1 MGKGNKSKKQDS
13 AEDSGGATKTEQKRQ
28 AVLLADSFVN
38 TFRPLSLDRP
48 KVLCPL
54 NNVSLLDYAMDF
66 LAGVGI
72 EELVVVCVSDAVEEH
87 VQQHAWSTS
96 RTIDVIVVKDSSLT
110 NTGDALREVDKR
122 NLIQCDPFVLMFGD
136 VVTNVDIVGALAAHK
151 ARRKKDSSAIMTLL
165 LKHVGGGTLVGK
177 DGGGTDSPTI
187 SSCRLRSTA
196 DDLIVGLDPTQENR
210 VVVFDDQ
217 PSSGSVSIPCPFLKV
232 HSHVEL
238 HCDLMDTGIY
248 ICSPDVLARFS
259 DEFDYLDLRRQFITN
274 SVAEE
279 EEGLQNRIHAH
290 ILRPAEYGARV
301 QDFRTYH
308 AISQDMLQRWCYPV
322 VPDNLPSGYEKQY
335 RYVLQQRN
343 YLYRETKCSSGGPTK
358 VGRSSVC
365 SGPGMIGSSCR
376 IGEDCTIQSS
386 VIGNQCKIGSGV
398 TLKESHLWDGVTI
411 EVGATVLQSIL
422 SHGCLIKAG
431 AVVRRGCVIGKGCV
445 VGENVV
451 IPEYTRITL
460 AEDDSD
466 DEFDDDDAFGDDSDD
481 DDDSSNNQRQE
492 KQHAQ
497 ASENISDHT
506 VVGPDGM
513 GRAWEPS
520 TDDNSDDEDDD
531 ESDDGKSNA
540 INKIKTQSIGFG
552 LHSIYERRTA
562 NQKEGEDGFSD
573 GDDDNDQD
581 GMQDFSG
588 YADDGAFSFGQA
600 PPSSNVGGGSGAG
613 AAPTLV
619 YGRTA
624 ADVVKDLKEICMDFE
639 ETSPIENLSIEL
651 NSYKFSQNATY
662 SDCTMGAT
670 LAILDRMQITKAMS
684 DGKLVGALKARLEY
698 WAPLLQKMSI
708 GQEEEKSIVLALERV
723 ATTEG
728 EVGEK
733 LSGGM
738 SFRFLLQTLHDEEIV
753 SEEAILSW
761 AEDRKS
767 EPEDSQL
774 GKLFRLQSIQDFLE
788 WLEEESEDEDDDE
801 EDDSEDD

>member
-1 MGKGNKSKKQDS
+1 MGKGNKSKKQQDS
-13 AEDSGGATKTEQKRQ
+13 ADDAGGATKSEQKRQ

-72 EELVVVCVSDAVEEH
+72 EELVVVCVTDAVEAH

-96 RTIDVIVVKDSSLT
+96 RTIDVVVVKDSSLT

-165 LKHVGGGTLVGK
+165 LKQVGGGTLVGNH
-177 DGGGTDSPTI
+177 DGSGSTTI
-187 SSCRLRSTA
+187 SSCRIRATT

-210 VVVFDDQ
+210 VVLFDDQ
-217 PSSGSVSIPCPFLKV
+217 SASVSVSIPCPFLKV
-232 HSHVEL
+232 HSKVEL

-335 RYVLQQRN
+335 RYVLQQKN
-343 YLYRETKCSSGGPTK
+343 YLYRETKCSNGDAPTK
-358 VGRSSVC
+358 VGRSSIC
-365 SGPGMIGSSCR
+365 TGPGMIGSSCR
-376 IGEDCTIQSS
+376 IGEDCTIQSC
-386 VIGNQCKIGSGV
+386 VIGNQCRIGSGV
-398 TLKESHLWDGVTI
+398 TLKESHLWDSVTV
-411 EVGATVLQSIL
+411 EEGATVLQSIL
-422 SHGCLIKAG
+422 SHGCVIKGG

-445 VGENVV
+445 IGENVV
-451 IPEYTRITL
+451 IPEFTRITL
-460 AEDDSD
+460 AEDESGD
-466 DEFDDDDAFGDDSDD
+466 DFDDDDAFD
-481 DDDSSNNQRQE
+481 DDDSDKAQEKGQRQSQE
-492 KQHAQ
+492 P
-497 ASENISDHT
+497 ETVSDHAI
-506 VVGPDGM
+506 VGPDGM

-520 TDDNSDDEDDD
+520 PDDDSEDDD
-531 ESDDGKSNA
+531 DDQVGDDD
-540 INKIKTQSIGFG
+540 NKGSAMSKVKAQSIGFG
-552 LHSIYERRTA
+552 LHYVYQRRTE
-562 NQKEGEDGFSD
+562 QQREGDDGFSD
-573 GDDDNDQD
+573 GDDDNDQEN
-581 GMQDFSG
+581 MQDFSG
-588 YADDGAFSFGQA
+588 YPDDGAFSFGQSQPA
-600 PPSSNVGGGSGAG
+600 SNLSGSSGGG
-613 AAPTLV
+613 AAPSLV

-662 SDCTMGAT
+662 SDCTMAAT

-708 GQEEEKSIVLALERV
+708 GQEEEKSIVLALERA
-723 ATTEG
+723 ATSGG
-728 EVGEK
+728 EIGEK
-733 LSGGM
+733 LSDGP

-761 AEDRKS
+761 AAERKAQS
-767 EPEDSQL
+767 EDSPI

-788 WLEEESEDEDDDE
+788 WLEEESEDDDDE
-801 EDDSEDD
+801 EDEDDSDED